1 MEKIDRIVNNRFNVN
16 SYIYQENNKCII
28 IDCNIH
34 TYDYIIKNKLMPE
47 YMFLTHE
54 HFDHIEGVMQI
65 KKEFPNILIVSSSLT
80 ANLIKDKKSNM
91 SYYSD
96 GIGFEEDGV
105 DIYTE
110 DKSAFHFNKHII
122 NTYSTPGHTECGI
135 VIEIGHC
142 LFTGDTVLDVKT
154 PANLCNSSK
163 QQLIASLDFIDNHF
177 DNDTVFY
184 QGHGEPFLKKDWNKD
199 ISIGTNK
206 KIKNNI

>member
-1 MEKIDRIVNNRFNVN
+1 MEKIARIVNNRFNVN

-110 DKSAFHFNKHII
+110 NKSAFHFNKHII

-199 ISIGTNK
+199 ISIGTK

>member
-1 MEKIDRIVNNRFNVN
+1 MTVIEKVINDKFKAN
-16 SYIYQENNKCII
+16 SYFFIENDDCVI
-28 IDCNIH
+28 IDCNIK
-34 TYDYIIKNKLMPE
+34 TIEYLYKNKLNPA

-65 KKEFPNILIVSSSLT
+65 KKEYPNILIVSSSLT

-110 DKSAFHFNKHII
+110 DKSTFHFNKHII

-154 PANLCNSSK
+154 PATLLNSSK

-184 QGHGEPFLKKDWNKD
+184 QGHGEPFLKKRLE
-199 ISIGTNK
+199 
-206 KIKNNI
+206 

>member
-110 DKSAFHFNKHII
+110 NKSAFHFNKHII

-199 ISIGTNK
+199 ISIGTK

>member
-110 DKSAFHFNKHII
+110 NKSAFHFNKHII

>member
-1 MEKIDRIVNNRFNVN
+1 MTVIEKVINDKFKAN
-16 SYIYQENNKCII
+16 SYFFIENDDCVI
-28 IDCNIH
+28 IDCNIK
-34 TYDYIIKNKLMPE
+34 TIEYLYKNKLNPA

-65 KKEFPNILIVSSSLT
+65 KKEYPNILIVSSSLT

-154 PANLCNSSK
+154 PATLLNSSK
-163 QQLIASLDFIDNHF
+163 QQLIASLDFIDNNF

-184 QGHGEPFLKKDWNKD
+184 QGHGEPFLKKDWDKD

>member
-65 KKEFPNILIVSSSLT
+65 KKEYPNILIVSSSLT

>member
-65 KKEFPNILIVSSSLT
+65 KKEYPNILIVSSSLT

-177 DNDTVFY
+177 DNDTVFC